1 MINATIKS
9 GQLQVNMQTERDTMI
24 QDELTNMIAA
34 LLLTF
39 RKSVAEANADT
50 ALADNDASVILINA
64 LNVYHLESKRIEKE
78 KTEQKVIGFNQNEN
92 SKWQS

>member
-9 GQLQVNMQTERDTMI
+9 GQLQVNMQTEREIAI
-24 QDELTNMIAA
+24 QDELTNMIAG

-39 RKSVAEANADT
+39 RKSVAEAIADP
-50 ALADNDASVILINA
+50 ALADGDAPIILINA

-78 KTEQKVIGFNQNEN
+78 KTEQKVIGFNPNEN
-92 SKWQS
+92 SKWES

>member
-9 GQLQVNMQTERDTMI
+9 EQLQVNMQTEREIPI
-24 QDELTNMIAA
+24 QDELTNMIAG

-39 RKSVAEANADT
+39 RKSVAEAGAYP
-50 ALADNDASVILINA
+50 ALADNDAPIILINA
-64 LNVYHLESKRIEKE
+64 LNVYHLENKRIEKE
-78 KTEQKVIGFNQNEN
+78 KTEQKVIGFNPNEN

>member
-1 MINATIKS
+1 MINSTIKS
-9 GQLQVNMQTERDTMI
+9 GQLQVNMQTEKEIAI
-24 QDELTNMIAA
+24 QDELTNMIAG

-39 RKSVAEANADT
+39 RKSVAEAGADP

-78 KTEQKVIGFNQNEN
+78 NQQNVIGFNPNSD

>member
-1 MINATIKS
+1 
-9 GQLQVNMQTERDTMI
+9 MQTEKEIAI
-24 QDELTNMIAA
+24 QDELTNMIAG

-39 RKSVAEANADT
+39 RKSVAEAGADP

-78 KTEQKVIGFNQNEN
+78 NQQNVIGFNPNGG

>member
-1 MINATIKS
+1 MINSTIKS
-9 GQLQVNMQTERDTMI
+9 GQLQVNIQTEKEIAI
-24 QDELTNMIAA
+24 QDELTNMIAG

-39 RKSVAEANADT
+39 RKSVAEAGADP

-78 KTEQKVIGFNQNEN
+78 NQQNVIGFNPNGG

>member
-9 GQLQVNMQTERDTMI
+9 EQLQVNMQTEREIPI
-24 QDELTNMIAA
+24 QDELTNMIAG

-39 RKSVAEANADT
+39 RKSVAEAGADPV
-50 ALADNDASVILINA
+50 LADNDASVILINA
-64 LNVYHLESKRIEKE
+64 LNVYHLERKRIEKE
-78 KTEQKVIGFNQNEN
+78 KTEQKVIGFNTNEN

>member
-1 MINATIKS
+1 MINSTIKS
-9 GQLQVNMQTERDTMI
+9 GQLQVNMQTEKEIAI
-24 QDELTNMIAA
+24 QDELTNMIAG

-39 RKSVAEANADT
+39 RKSVAEAGADT
-50 ALADNDASVILINA
+50 ALADNDVPIVLINA

-78 KTEQKVIGFNQNEN
+78 KTEQKVIGFNPNEN

>member
-9 GQLQVNMQTERDTMI
+9 GQLQVNMQTEREI
-24 QDELTNMIAA
+24 PVQDELTNMIAG

-39 RKSVAEANADT
+39 RKSVAEAGADP

-78 KTEQKVIGFNQNEN
+78 NQQNVIGFNPNSD

>member
-9 GQLQVNMQTERDTMI
+9 EQLQVNMQTEREIPI
-24 QDELTNMIAA
+24 QDELTNMIAG

-39 RKSVAEANADT
+39 RKSVAEAGADP

-78 KTEQKVIGFNQNEN
+78 NQQNVIGFNPNGG

>member
-78 KTEQKVIGFNQNEN
+78 KTEQKVIGFNPNEN

>member
-9 GQLQVNMQTERDTMI
+9 GQLQVNMQTEREI
-24 QDELTNMIAA
+24 PVQDELTNMIAG

-39 RKSVAEANADT
+39 RKSVAEAGADT
-50 ALADNDASVILINA
+50 ALADNDVPIVLINA

-78 KTEQKVIGFNQNEN
+78 KTEQKVIGFNPNEN

>member
-9 GQLQVNMQTERDTMI
+9 GQLQVNMQTEREIAI
-24 QDELTNMIAA
+24 QDELTNMIAG

-39 RKSVAEANADT
+39 RKSVAEAIADP
-50 ALADNDASVILINA
+50 ALADGDAPIILINA
-64 LNVYHLESKRIEKE
+64 LNVYHLENKRIEKE
-78 KTEQKVIGFNQNEN
+78 KTEQKVIGFNSNEN

>member
-9 GQLQVNMQTERDTMI
+9 EHLQVNMQTEREIPI
-24 QDELTNMIAA
+24 QDELTNMIAG

-39 RKSVAEANADT
+39 RKSVAEAG
-50 ALADNDASVILINA
+50 ADNDASVILINA
-64 LNVYHLESKRIEKE
+64 LNVYHLERKRIEKE
-78 KTEQKVIGFNQNEN
+78 KTEQKVIGFNTNEN

>member
-9 GQLQVNMQTERDTMI
+9 GQLQVNMQTEREIPI
-24 QDELTNMIAA
+24 QDELTNMIAG

-39 RKSVAEANADT
+39 RKSVTEANADP
-50 ALADNDASVILINA
+50 ALADNDAPIILINA

-78 KTEQKVIGFNQNEN
+78 NHQNVIDFNPNN
-92 SKWQS
+92 GSKWQS

>member
-1 MINATIKS
+1 
-9 GQLQVNMQTERDTMI
+9 MQTEKEIAI
-24 QDELTNMIAA
+24 QDELTNMIAG

-39 RKSVAEANADT
+39 RKSVAEADADP

-78 KTEQKVIGFNQNEN
+78 NQQNIIGFNPNGD

>member
-9 GQLQVNMQTERDTMI
+9 GQLQVNMQTEKEIAI
-24 QDELTNMIAA
+24 QDELTNMMAG

-39 RKSVAEANADT
+39 RKSVAEAGAET

-78 KTEQKVIGFNQNEN
+78 NQQNVIGFNPNSD

>member
-1 MINATIKS
+1 
-9 GQLQVNMQTERDTMI
+9 MQTEREIAI
-24 QDELTNMIAA
+24 QDELTNMIAG

-39 RKSVAEANADT
+39 RKSVAEAIADP
-50 ALADNDASVILINA
+50 ALADGDAPIILINA

-78 KTEQKVIGFNQNEN
+78 KTEQNVIGFNPNGD

>member
-9 GQLQVNMQTERDTMI
+9 GQLRVNMQTEREIAI
-24 QDELTNMIAA
+24 QDELTNMIAG

-39 RKSVAEANADT
+39 RKSVAEAIADP
-50 ALADNDASVILINA
+50 ALADGDAPIILINA

-78 KTEQKVIGFNQNEN
+78 KTEQKVIGFNPNEN
-92 SKWQS
+92 SKWES